1 MVRIDKVHT
10 GGGDNGETSLL
21 SGARVQ
27 KNHPRVELY
36 GSIDELNSIIGLV
49 RSELNRLTD
58 THQDGGPRATVRK
71 VQSEVDPKLKI
82 IQQELF
88 DIGGECA
95 CPPKDLPEA
104 MGTIGMEQA
113 DRLCSEMDVWLS
125 ETEPLESFI
134 LPAGSP
140 LVATTHVARSTAR
153 RVERIAISLRETD
166 GEESVRPTVIAY
178 LNRLSDWLFVLA
190 RWTMSI
196 LGEEETLW
204 IPFSKRTED

>member
-21 SGARVQ
+21 SGDRVQ

-49 RSELNRLTD
+49 RSELNRLEA
-58 THQDGGPRATVRK
+58 THVDGGPRATVRR
-71 VQSEVDPKLKI
+71 VQSELNSKLMI

-95 CPPKDLPEA
+95 CPPEDLPET
-104 MGTIGMEQA
+104 MGLIGQEQA
-113 DRLCSEMDVWLS
+113 DRLCTEMDAWIT
-125 ETEPLESFI
+125 ETPPLESFI
-134 LPAGSP
+134 LPTGSP
-140 LVATTHVARSTAR
+140 SVATIHVARSVAR
-153 RVERIAISLRETD
+153 RVERNALNLREKE
-166 GEESVRPTVIAY
+166 GANSVRPTVIAY

-190 RWTMSI
+190 RWTTI
-196 LGEEETLW
+196 TLGEEETLW
-204 IPFSKRTED
+204 VPFSKRKEC